1 MVEIKKETYIIMRKF
16 KKMKPYRGTL
26 EERKQKF
33 KWLNKELSKLYNIP
47 IPKLIFEN
55 NYSYIFSGYS
65 YYNSAT
71 HTICLYGRLSI
82 ITYLHEFAHALGYG
96 EEEARNFSQ
105 TIFKT
110 TFPILWS
117 KLKEVDGLMIK
128 IK

>member
-1 MVEIKKETYIIMRKF
+1 MVKIKEETYIIMRKF

-26 EERKQKF
+26 EERKEKF

-47 IPKLIFEN
+47 IPELIFIIN
-55 NYSYIFSGYS
+55 NHKHSGYS
-65 YYNSAT
+65 YYNCLT
-71 HTICLYGRLSI
+71 HTICLQGRLSI

-96 EEEARNFSQ
+96 EEGARKFSQ
-105 TIFKT
+105 TIFKK